1 MSVNPKCGII
11 IFKRGIILIIFI
23 ISLVMI
29 WDADFS
35 SSFASDT
42 QAPVIDNIS
51 CDTMEHFKMH
61 IHAHLDIIVNGTA
74 YTIPSDVGRIPG
86 QCIYWLHTH
95 NDSGIVH
102 IESPEIRNFTL
113 GEFFDILGKTFN
125 NSKIFDNIVSEGDNS
140 TLNVYVNGKKVS
152 VDGNFRNTTI
162 NAHDEISIIYGTA
175 PESIPSTY
183 EFPQNMRSTVSGSV
197 V

>member
-1 MSVNPKCGII
+1 
-11 IFKRGIILIIFI
+11 
-23 ISLVMI
+23 MI

-35 SSFASDT
+35 SSFASGI

-51 CDTMEHFKMH
+51 CDRMEHFKMH
-61 IHAHLDIIVNGTA
+61 IHAHLDIIVNGTVYA
-74 YTIPSDVGRIPG
+74 IPSDVGRIPG

-95 NDSGIVH
+95 DDSGIVH

-113 GEFFDILGKTFN
+113 GEFFDIWGKTFN
-125 NSKIFDNIVSEGDNS
+125 NSQIFDNIVSEGDNS
-140 TLNVYVNGKKVS
+140 TLNVYVNGKEVS
-152 VDGNFRNTTI
+152 LDGNFRNTTI
-162 NAHDEISIIYGTA
+162 NANEEIAIVYGTA